1 MHFVALTHHLTLT
14 DMDTQANLMQVHLN
28 VDVANQESEETSNQS
43 LQIIK
48 VCIESW
54 NRLSNW

>member
-14 DMDTQANLMQVHLN
+14 HMHTQANLMQVYLN
-28 VDVANQESEETSNQS
+28 LDVANQESEETSNQS
-43 LQIIK
+43 LQIIN